1 MGAKIFREGANIGA
15 AGGGGALALTV
26 YMLKKALH
34 FG

>member
-15 AGGGGALALTV
+15 AGGGALALTV
-26 YMLKKALH
+26 CVLKKALH